1 MINTNYWRLMAG
13 LLLVCFASGSVY
25 AEVPTNESMVV
36 TPAPPTSILQ
46 LGGDAI
52 NGEQLASLRGG
63 AEKVSNENALDGVVR
78 DNQAYNLKTGSN
90 LVSDGSFAGSSGL
103 ATVIQN
109 SGNNV
114 LIQNSTIVN
123 VQVK

>member
-1 MINTNYWRLMAG
+1 MTNVNCWRLMAG
-13 LLLVCFASGSVY
+13 CLLMCASSGATY
-25 AEVPTNESMVV
+25 AEVPSNESMVV
-36 TPAPPTSILQ
+36 MPGPTAGMVQ
-46 LGGDAI
+46 FAGDAI
-52 NGEQLASLRGG
+52 DGEQLASLRGG
-63 AEKVSNENALDGVVR
+63 AEKVNNENALDGLVR

-90 LVSDGSFAGSSGL
+90 LVSEGSFAGSSGL

-114 LIQNSTIVN
+114 LIQNATIVN

>member
-1 MINTNYWRLMAG
+1 MTNINYWRLMAG
-13 LLLVCFASGSVY
+13 LLLVCFASGSAY
-25 AEVPTNESMVV
+25 AEVPANESMAV
-36 TPAPPTSILQ
+36 TPTPPAGIVQ
-46 LGGDAI
+46 LGGEAI
-52 NGEQLASLRGG
+52 NGEQLAGLRGG
-63 AEKVSNENALDGVVR
+63 ADQVNNENALDGLVR

-123 VQVK
+123 VQIK

>member
-13 LLLVCFASGSVY
+13 LLLVCFASGSAY

-36 TPAPPTSILQ
+36 TPAPPAGMLQ
-46 LGGDAI
+46 LGGEAI

-63 AEKVSNENALDGVVR
+63 AEKVNNENALEGLVR

-90 LVSDGSFAGSSGL
+90 LVSEGSFAGSSGL

>member
-1 MINTNYWRLMAG
+1 MTNINYWRLMAG
-13 LLLVCFASGSVY
+13 LLLVCFASGSAH
-25 AEVPTNESMVV
+25 AEVPTDGSMVV
-36 TPAPPTSILQ
+36 TPAPPAGIVE

-63 AEKVSNENALDGVVR
+63 AEQVNSENALEGLVR

-123 VQVK
+123 VQIK